1 MKIEVTANQAV
12 LIPSGYLH
20 AVLTL
25 KDSFMLGG
33 SFVHEYSIR
42 SHLHFRKMELHTNS
56 LRGNRYQQFG
66 RFCWLLAQ
74 YYADAWAPNKGP
86 RPKSYEFLQQIH
98 HLRMFIELEVWK
110 IQNQAAGWKKCVGS
124 LPWGWREDKTYVKVI
139 RRLKRGYARMSRKM
153 RQLPPD
159 GSEEEESE

>member
-1 MKIEVTANQAV
+1 
-12 LIPSGYLH
+12 
-20 AVLTL
+20 L
-25 KDSFMLGG
+25 KDSFILAG

-42 SHLHFRKMELHTNS
+42 SRKLICLKLCCEAHLIVVGDPDLHFRKMELDTNS
-56 LRGNRYQQFG
+56 LRGNRYQQFE

-86 RPKSYEFLQQIH
+86 RPKSYDFLQQIH
-98 HLRMFIELEVWK
+98 HLRIFIELEVWK
-110 IQNQAAGWKKCVGS
+110 IQHQAAGWKKCVGS
-124 LPWGWREDKTYVKVI
+124 LPWGWREDKTYVKII
-139 RRLKRGYARMSRKM
+139 RRLKRGHARMSRKV